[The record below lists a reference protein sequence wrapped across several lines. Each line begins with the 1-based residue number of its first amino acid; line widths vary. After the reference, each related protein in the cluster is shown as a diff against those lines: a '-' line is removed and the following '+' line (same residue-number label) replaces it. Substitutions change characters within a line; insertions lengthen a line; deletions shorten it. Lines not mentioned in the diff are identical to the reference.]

1 MLEYM
6 KARNMKTVDMFTHH
20 SSVDNAGEF
29 GLNLGLIRHDGT
41 PKPDYYAFMA
51 LDTEKEPEYVA
62 KAKARIGEDLFEYL
76 LHPVITDVPKTEDD
90 DLKNSILTN
99 SN

>member
-1 MLEYM
+1 M

-20 SSVDNAGEF
+20 SSVDNPGEF
-29 GLNLGLIRHDGT
+29 GLNLGLIRHNGE

-51 LDTEKEPEYVA
+51 MDTDKEPEYVA
-62 KAKARIGEDLFEYL
+62 KARARIGEDLFDYL
-76 LHPVITDVPKTEDD
+76 LSPEIEDKPKTDEDE
-90 DLKNSILTN
+90 LNESIMTN